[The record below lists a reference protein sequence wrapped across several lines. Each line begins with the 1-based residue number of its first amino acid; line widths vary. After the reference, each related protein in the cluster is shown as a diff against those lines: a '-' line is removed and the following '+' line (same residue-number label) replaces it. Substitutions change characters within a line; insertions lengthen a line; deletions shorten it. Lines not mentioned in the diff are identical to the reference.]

1 MEAQHVPPVCL
12 QAEALLVLKL
22 HHVLEGGGE
31 GGVQVPVLEE
41 ETILIINGKWIHK
54 IISN

>member
-1 MEAQHVPPVCL
+1 MESQHVPPVRL
-12 QAEALLVLKL
+12 QAEALLVLQL

-31 GGVQVPVLEE
+31 GGVKVPVLEE
-41 ETILIINGKWIHK
+41 ETILIFYGKWIHK